1 MRLFKVQM
9 EYNDELA
16 CSLNGGARVNG
27 VKSATASITP
37 KFTLIPNPATNIVAL
52 KNINSSM
59 VKEVFITDAL
69 GRILQNHRIEAS
81 FNEKQFDV
89 SNLNGGTYFFK
100 LSLDGNATENLK
112 LLIVK

>member
-1 MRLFKVQM
+1 M

-16 CSLNGGARVNG
+16 CSLNGGSRFNG
-27 VKSATASITP
+27 IKSSTASITP

-52 KNINSSM
+52 KNINSSL

-69 GRILQNHRIEAS
+69 GRILQNHRITTL

-100 LSLDGNATENLK
+100 VVLVDDSGENLK

>member
-1 MRLFKVQM
+1 MRLFKAQM

-16 CSLNGGARVNG
+16 CSLNGGSRFNG
-27 VKSATASITP
+27 IKSSIGSINP

-52 KNINSSM
+52 KNINSSL

-69 GRILQNHRIEAS
+69 GRILQNHRITTS
-81 FNEKQFDV
+81 FIEKQFDI

-100 LSLDGNATENLK
+100 LRLDDNSLENLK

>member
-1 MRLFKVQM
+1 M

-27 VKSATASITP
+27 IKSSTASITP

-52 KNINSSM
+52 KNINSSL
-59 VKEVFITDAL
+59 VKEIFITDAV
-69 GRILQNHRIEAS
+69 GRVLQNHRIETS

-100 LSLDGNATENLK
+100 IRLDDDATENLK

>member
-1 MRLFKVQM
+1 M

-27 VKSATASITP
+27 VKSSSGSIAP
-37 KFTLIPNPATNIVAL
+37 KFMLIPNPATNIVAL
-52 KNINSSM
+52 KNVNNSL
-59 VKEVFITDAL
+59 VKDVFITDAL
-69 GRILQNHRIEAS
+69 GRILQNHRIVTP

-100 LSLDGNATENLK
+100 ISLDGNTTENLK

>member
-1 MRLFKVQM
+1 M

-27 VKSATASITP
+27 IKSSTASINP

-52 KNINSSM
+52 KNINSSL
-59 VKEVFITDAL
+59 VKEVLISDAM
-69 GRILQNHRIEAS
+69 GRILQNHRITTS
-81 FNEKQFDV
+81 FIEKQFDV
-89 SNLNGGTYFFK
+89 SNFNGGTYFFK
-100 LSLDGNATENLK
+100 VMSEDDSSENLK

>member
-1 MRLFKVQM
+1 M

-100 LSLDGNATENLK
+100 LVLEDDSLENLK